1 MPGEKRGILGF
12 FFYWAWR
19 VTGKDQKGKKEERG
33 GEKRWREKKSR
44 QALTTAMLGRETNKG
59 VR

>member
-19 VTGKDQKGKKEERG
+19 VTGKDQKGRKEERG
-33 GEKRWREKKSR
+33 GEKRWREGKAVMRPDCSR
-44 QALTTAMLGRETNKG
+44 TCD
-59 VR
+59 